1 MAKLLHPFCLNVPE
15 GRKIPSVFFRVFLL
29 VFTFQSAHFERK
41 NCFFNRLILPLIPK
55 IAPLILLYSQLLLG
69 APLSVKKLHF
79 TIVLLKY
86 IYLIFMGEIIKTII
100 VEDDTV
106 NIKLL
111 KLLLKKYCPEIEIV
125 GIAKN
130 AKQFI
135 RLYFEHLPSLIF
147 LDIHLGGKENA
158 LSVLNEIPSLDAEVI
173 ITSADATHAMVAIND
188 YQVAGYILKPVGVFA
203 LKKVIATATHN
214 LRMKRAVRNSI
225 AGLSEQ
231 LIAIST
237 AKTIEF
243 VMVRD
248 ILYLEAEGKYTL
260 FHLTNG
266 DSKVVSKN
274 IGEYE
279 KILPQQVFYRIH
291 HKFIVN
297 LQKVQNINKTEGSY
311 CQLVN
316 GISLTI
322 AKRRHD
328 LLRKFLNI

>member
-1 MAKLLHPFCLNVPE
+1 
-15 GRKIPSVFFRVFLL
+15 
-29 VFTFQSAHFERK
+29 
-41 NCFFNRLILPLIPK
+41 
-55 IAPLILLYSQLLLG
+55 
-69 APLSVKKLHF
+69 
-79 TIVLLKY
+79 
-86 IYLIFMGEIIKTII
+86 
-100 VEDDTV
+100 
-106 NIKLL
+106 
-111 KLLLKKYCPEIEIV
+111 
-125 GIAKN
+125 
-130 AKQFI
+130 
-135 RLYFEHLPSLIF
+135 
-147 LDIHLGGKENA
+147 
-158 LSVLNEIPSLDAEVI
+158 
-173 ITSADATHAMVAIND
+173 
-188 YQVAGYILKPVGVFA
+188 
-203 LKKVIATATHN
+203 
-214 LRMKRAVRNSI
+214 MKRAVRNSI

-322 AKRRHD
+322 PKRRHD